1 MDKTA
6 LQVAAEALW
15 KACQE
20 RKALEQPLTE
30 IYPDITITD
39 AYQIQLINVDK
50 KKALG
55 RKVVGK
61 KIGLTSRAMQ
71 QMLGV
76 HEPDYGHVTDD
87 MIGDEEVAI
96 SRSKLLQPKIE
107 AEIAFVLKDRLVG
120 PGVTLTKVLQ
130 ATAGVIPVF
139 EIIDSRIKDWK
150 IKIQDTIADNASSAM
165 VVLGSKLIPV
175 DQVNLKY
182 VGLVLEK
189 NGEIIDTA
197 AGAAVLGHPALAVA
211 WLANKLSE
219 FGIALE
225 PGEIILSGSLTK
237 AYEVT
242 GNDHF
247 VANFGPL
254 GSVKVKFT
262 D

>member
-1 MDKTA
+1 MDKTV
-6 LQVAAEALW
+6 LQLAAESLW
-15 KACQE
+15 KASQE
-20 RKALEQPLTE
+20 RIALKQPLTE
-30 IYPDITITD
+30 IYPDITISD
-39 AYQIQLINVDK
+39 AYQIQLMNIDK
-50 KKALG
+50 KKDLG
-55 RKVVGK
+55 HKVVGK

-76 HEPDYGHVTDD
+76 HEPDYGQITDD
-87 MIGDEEVAI
+87 MVGEEEIAI
-96 SRSKLLQPKIE
+96 SRSKLLQPRVE
-107 AEIAFVLKDRLVG
+107 AEIAFILNNKLVG

-150 IKIQDTIADNASSAM
+150 IKIQDTVADNASSAM
-165 VVLGSKLIPV
+165 IVPGSKLVPV

-211 WLANKLSE
+211 WLVNKLSE

-225 PGEIILSGSLTK
+225 PGEIVLSGSLTK

-242 GNDHF
+242 GNDLF
-247 VANFGPL
+247 VANFGSL

-262 D
+262 E